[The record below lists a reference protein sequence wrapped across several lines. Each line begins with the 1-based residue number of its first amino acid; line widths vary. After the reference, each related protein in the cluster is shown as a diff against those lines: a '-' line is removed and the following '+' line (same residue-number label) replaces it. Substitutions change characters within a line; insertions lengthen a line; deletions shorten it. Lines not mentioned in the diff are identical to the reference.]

1 MFVVKSVIMR
11 AAAVAL
17 WVSYAGFGASGQAT
31 SEGLTVKAVA
41 EVETRQTQEG
51 REIVRLAPATRVAP
65 GDEVIYTLEI
75 RNRGTATVR
84 TPTVVYPVPMHMRM
98 VADSATGPGTEVSF
112 SVDGGHRFEAADEH
126 VAPDA
131 YTHVRWHFKNNLK
144 ANSVAFVRFRAIV
157 K

>member
-1 MFVVKSVIMR
+1 VKSVIMR
-11 AAAVAL
+11 AGAVAL

-31 SEGLTVKAVA
+31 SGGLTVKAVA
-41 EVETRQTQEG
+41 EVETRQTQDG
-51 REIVRLAPATRVAP
+51 REIVRLAPAKRVAP

-75 RNRGTATVR
+75 RNTGAATIR
-84 TPTVVYPVPMHMRM
+84 TPTVVYPVPAHMQV

-112 SVDGGHRFEAADEH
+112 SVDGGHRFEPGDDH
-126 VAPDA
+126 VAPAA
-131 YTHVRWHFKNNLK
+131 YTHVRWSFKNNLK

>member
-1 MFVVKSVIMR
+1 MR
-11 AAAVAL
+11 AGAVAM
-17 WVSYAGFGASGQAT
+17 WVSYSGFGASGQAT

-41 EVETRQTQEG
+41 EVQTRRTEDG

-75 RNRGTATVR
+75 RNRGAVTVR
-84 TPTVVYPVPMHMRM
+84 TPTVVYPVPAHMRM

-112 SVDGGHRFEAADEH
+112 SVDGGHRFLPADEH
-126 VAPDA
+126 APPDA
-131 YTHVRWHFKNNLK
+131 YTHMRWSFKNDLK

>member
-1 MFVVKSVIMR
+1 MVKSVIMH
-11 AAAVAL
+11 AGAVAL

-31 SEGLTVKAVA
+31 SDGLKVIAVA
-41 EVETRQTQEG
+41 EVETRQTQDG

-75 RNRGTATVR
+75 RNSGAVTVR
-84 TPTVVYPVPMHMRM
+84 TPTVVYPVPAHMRM

-112 SVDGGHRFEAADEH
+112 SVDGGHRYLSADEH
-126 VAPDA
+126 VAPDT
-131 YTHVRWHFKNNLK
+131 YTHMRWQFKNDLK

>member
-1 MFVVKSVIMR
+1 MQ
-11 AAAVAL
+11 AGAVAL

-41 EVETRQTQEG
+41 EVETRQSQEG

-112 SVDGGHRFEAADEH
+112 SVDGGHHFDSFDDDH
-126 VAPDA
+126 PTDDF
-131 YTHVRWHFKNNLK
+131 THVRWTFKNNLK